1 MKKIIL
7 TGFILTMIC
16 AQSFCQKK
24 SMDFKNKKI
33 RDVLTV
39 FAKELGISIIA
50 DSEVDGEC
58 SFHFE
63 SMETDQA
70 LELFLESQRLEKHP
84 SKQTGGFIIRR
95 AEKKLINGKED
106 KKKTPAI
113 FDEVTSNES
122 NMYSICTQKTTL
134 DSILKKLFST
144 AKKEYQLFADPKIEI
159 SSMNFSSK
167 DFETMLTLILEKAS
181 CGFVEREGI
190 YCIFSS
196 TRKTME
202 MRHKKS
208 KILALN
214 KINCQELNQFIPQEL
229 MQLIH
234 ISKTSN
240 SILVIGTEEEIQ
252 AISETIDMIEK
263 SLQNQSFTVINP
275 IHIECK
281 EAVSLLTQAKIP
293 VLAFAIGGTKSIVIY
308 GRKEM
313 TETAAQFIEKIDS
326 ENSGIHAINLKYIKN
341 VDLLKNPPPSAEK
354 DSLIDSG
361 YPGTVFFKGSEQ
373 LKKQIMKEIDL
384 IDRPKPQLKYQI
396 LIIQYTKNN
405 SKSFNPTMGITKS
418 TEGISKK
425 FQGSFD
431 QIMQLNFDIVTR
443 LGYEF
448 AQSLCAQIAEN
459 KARVFTDTT
468 LTAIS
473 GEEIKFQNTDTYRYQ
488 EYEYDKTN
496 LSTTSTSTQ
505 QITSGLI
512 VSLTGWVS
520 SDNMIT
526 MSINA
531 TISKQNGE
539 SSTKTG
545 NLPTTSERVIQT
557 QVRGKNGESI
567 IISGL
572 IKEEE
577 SSSKNRFPILSKI
590 PLIGKLFEQKSGSKD
605 KTEIAIYIVP
615 QIEKTPEKKIEN
627 LTSECLTKLLKEEKQ
642 GSEK

>member
-7 TGFILTMIC
+7 TGFILTLIC

-33 RDVLTV
+33 RDILTV
-39 FAKELGISIIA
+39 FASELGISIIA
-50 DSEVDGEC
+50 DPEIDGEC

-70 LELFLESQRLEKHP
+70 LELFLESQGLEKHS
-84 SKQTGGFIIRR
+84 SKQTGGFIIRN
-95 AEKKLINGKED
+95 AEKKPDNGRQD
-106 KKKTPAI
+106 IRKTPAV
-113 FDEVTSNES
+113 FDEVTKNEG

-134 DSILKKLFST
+134 ETILKKLFST

-167 DFETMLTLILEKAS
+167 DFETLLTLILEKAS
-181 CGFVEREGI
+181 CGFVESEGI

-196 TRKTME
+196 TQKTME

-208 KILALN
+208 RILTPGR
-214 KINCQELNQFIPQEL
+214 INCQEINQFIPQEL
-229 MQLIH
+229 MQLMH
-234 ISKTSN
+234 ISKMSN
-240 SILVIGTEEEIQ
+240 SILVVGTEEEIQ
-252 AISETIDMIEK
+252 TISETVEMIEE
-263 SLQNQSFTVINP
+263 SLKNQSFTVINP
-275 IHIECK
+275 VHIDCK
-281 EAVSLLTQAKIP
+281 EAASLLTQAKIP
-293 VLAFAIGGTKSIVIY
+293 VQAFAIQGTKSLVIY

-313 TETAAQFIEKIDS
+313 TDTAAQFIEKIDS
-326 ENSGIHAINLKYIKN
+326 GNSRIHAINLKYIKN
-341 VDLLKNPPPSAEK
+341 EDLLKNLPPSAEK
-354 DSLIDSG
+354 DSIIDSG
-361 YPGTVFFKGSEQ
+361 YPGTVFFRGSEQ
-373 LKKQIMKEIDL
+373 LKKQVIEEIDL

-405 SKSFNPTMGITKS
+405 SRSFKPTMGVTKS
-418 TEGISKK
+418 SEGVSKK
-425 FQGSFD
+425 LQGTFD

-459 KARVFTDTT
+459 KARIFTDTT

-520 SDNMIT
+520 SDSMIT

-539 SSTKTG
+539 STSKAG

-557 QVRGKNGESI
+557 QVRGNSGESI

-577 SSSKNRFPILSKI
+577 SSSRNRFPIISKI
-590 PLIGKLFEQKSGSKD
+590 PLIGKLFEQTSGSRE

-615 QIEKTPEKKIEN
+615 QIEKTPEYNIEN
-627 LTSECLTKLLKEEKQ
+627 LTSKCLTELLEKETQ
-642 GSEK
+642 GSGK